1 MKYLCSCGLPVK
13 ELYKVCDAIWQKN
26 VFDDKDE
33 GKIVAYGDDYYTW
46 KCNDKG
52 CMEGGEWHPEPPEAP
67 RCEDQRSEG
76 CTGYADIIEEKTG
89 DGYCALCVD
98 MIAGY
103 GNEEFILM
111 QKQLKE
117 ASQ

>member
-1 MKYLCSCGLPVK
+1 MKKYMCACGLPIK

-33 GKIVAYGDDYYTW
+33 GKIVGYGDDYYTW

-52 CMEGGEWHPEPPEAP
+52 CMDGGEWQDEPEEWP
-67 RCEDQRSEG
+67 RCEDGSEG
-76 CTGYADIIEEKTG
+76 CTGYADIVNDETG
-89 DGYCALCVD
+89 DGYCASCVD
-98 MIAGY
+98 VMAGY
-103 GNEEFILM
+103 GHEEFIYLQTM
-111 QKQLKE
+111 LKE